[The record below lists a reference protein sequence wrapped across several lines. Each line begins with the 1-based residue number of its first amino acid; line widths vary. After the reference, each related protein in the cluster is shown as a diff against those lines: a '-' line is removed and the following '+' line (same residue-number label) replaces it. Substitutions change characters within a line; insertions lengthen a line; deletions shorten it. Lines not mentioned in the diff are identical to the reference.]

1 MIKRI
6 LKYLYDLFSDR
17 AGYPSAKR
25 YACAVFGITAVVL
38 AFCHYG
44 ADVIAIF
51 VAAALGENIASIFEK
66 DK

>member
-1 MIKRI
+1 MSKRF

-25 YACAVFGITAVVL
+25 FACAVFGVTAVIL

-44 ADVIAIF
+44 VDIVAVF
-51 VAAALGENIASIFEK
+51 VAATLGENIASIFEK

>member
-1 MIKRI
+1 MFKKA

-25 YACAVFGITAVVL
+25 FACAIFGVTSVVL

-44 ADVIAIF
+44 VDVVAVF

>member
-1 MIKRI
+1 MIKKI

-25 YACAVFGITAVVL
+25 YACAVFGITAVIL
-38 AFCHYG
+38 AFCNYNV
-44 ADVIAIF
+44 DVVAVF
-51 VAAALGENIASIFEK
+51 VAATLGENIASIFEK